1 MRFEPIAIVGQ
12 SCLLPGSNSPEQLW
26 ANVLAGRDLVS
37 EAPEGRW
44 GLDSA
49 HVMGEGP
56 DRAVSNRG
64 GYVSGFEALFNAD
77 GFAIAPEEIDGLDP
91 LFKWVL
97 HAGREALNGVQG
109 PTERAG
115 AILGNLSFPSSAL
128 SRLAE
133 STWLADALEGLRAQA
148 GVVDPRNRFMSGLPT
163 HLLAKAL
170 NLGAGAFALDSACAS
185 SLYAIKLACDR
196 LQDGEADLM
205 LAGAVNRADD
215 LFIHVGFSAL
225 KALSPT
231 GQSRP
236 FHKDANGLVPAEGVA
251 IVALKRLSDAV
262 RDGDAIAGVIRGVGL
277 SNDGRGRGMLAPSS
291 AGQVRAMR
299 EAYAQADLQ
308 PSDISLVE
316 CHATGTVVGDG
327 TELESMAQVFEG
339 SSDLPIG
346 SLKSN
351 MGHLITAAGGAALIK
366 VLGAMKAQTRPPTL
380 HADEPLDA
388 LRDSSFRPLQAAEPW
403 PGDTPRRAAIS
414 AFGFGGNNAHLIVE
428 EWTGSSPTTQTQPS
442 ATTPIAVVGLG
453 ARIGDTESA
462 QSFAEVLNSGRNS
475 RQATA
480 VKLRLS
486 GLKFPP
492 NDIAQSL
499 AQQTLLIEAA
509 REAVDGVSELPRE
522 RTSVLIGM
530 QCDAEV
536 ARYGMRWRLAQWA
549 PAGADQA
556 WLDQARDRVLPALQS
571 AGVVGHMPNI
581 VANRL
586 NSQFDLGGPSLTISS
601 EETSGL
607 VALQLAARQ
616 LRNHEVDAAIVGA
629 VDLCCEP
636 VQTAASATL
645 PLDRQTPGDAAVSL
659 VLKRLAD
666 AERDGDTIL
675 AVLDEPAEAAL
686 HLGLAPGATPLTE
699 QFGHAHAAAGLVHSA
714 AAIIA
719 CRTGSRP
726 GGQPWTDEARIASV
740 SIQTQHGQSST
751 AQFRA
756 YGAPAPLPAPITFEG
771 PVLTQAAHP
780 SPIHITSP
788 EAPVM
793 ATANS
798 HTTSPS
804 PSAHTS
810 IQTMAPAPALVPT
823 SYDEPHQAPAR
834 MASAASAQPIPPTP
848 QPVPAAPML
857 PMAAR
862 PVASPV
868 PAGASPV
875 GQTLAEHQRLV
886 GQAHQDYLRKNA
898 EVHARF
904 LAMRQQGVQALL
916 QAAGS
921 APQLSAHQASRP
933 MPAPMVM
940 PAPAPMVMPA
950 PAPAPAPA
958 APAVRSIIPEPSSVQ
973 HKPVFKQE
981 PSKSATITKPSAPAK
996 PKPTGLTLSRQQL
1009 ETHSSGKISAIYGP
1023 LFEQQDGYDLQV
1035 RMPEPPLLLADRMTG
1050 IKGEPGSMGKG
1061 TIWTETDITTDS
1073 WYLNQ
1078 GYMPAGVLIESGQ
1091 ADLMLISWLGI
1102 DFLNQGE
1109 RAYRLLGCDLTYHRR
1124 LPCPGETLSY
1134 DIHVDGHAQQGD
1146 IRLFFFHYDCHV
1158 GDERQISVRNG
1169 QAGFFN
1175 TDELAESAGILWT
1188 PEDGDFDGSAR
1199 LDAPLISCEHQ
1210 AFDAEQ
1216 IASFAKGDG
1225 YSCFGEGFEYLQT
1238 HNRTP
1243 KIQSGK
1249 MQFLHRI
1256 TDCRVDGGP
1265 WKRGYLRAEQDITA
1279 EDWFFDGHFKNDP
1292 CMPGTLMFEGCVQAM
1307 AFYLAAL
1314 GYTVDKDGWR
1324 FEPVPEHT
1332 IPLRCR
1338 GQVTPTSKDL
1348 VYEIFV
1354 EEVHDGPYPTLYA
1367 DLLCTIDGLK
1377 CFHARRMA
1385 LRLVPDWPLTSQPE
1399 ILGNYNEPKPVAS
1412 KGGFDFDYASLLAC
1426 AWGKPSQA
1434 FGPMYEPF
1442 DDIRRV
1448 ARLPGPPYHFMS
1460 RVSRI
1465 DGDIGVVKPGA
1476 TIEIEYDVPE
1486 DYWYFDENG
1495 CRSMPYA
1502 VLLEAALQP
1511 CGWLAS
1517 FVGSALTT
1525 ETDLCFRNLDGTST
1539 LTAEVFPTS
1548 GTLRTVVNITNI
1560 SQSAG
1565 MIIENFEVQCYIGD
1579 TQVYEMTTVFGFFPK
1594 EALANQLGITPT
1606 PEERARRDEACDY
1619 LVDLK
1624 PQPERYCGGELRLPK
1639 PMLLM
1644 LDRVT
1649 GYWPEGGVHGLGR
1662 IRAEKDVDPSEWFFK
1677 AHFFQDPVQPG
1688 SLGLEAM
1695 LQLMQFYIL
1704 ESGVAEGIE
1713 NPRFEPI
1720 ALNEPMTWKYR
1731 GQVVPKNDTIF
1742 SDMDIVSVNREEDAV
1757 TVIAEGFLWVDEL
1770 RIYQAINM
1778 GMRVVSGK
1786 LPEATREDF
1795 EEEVI
1800 VDPARDQWL
1809 LDHCPTWTVPALPM
1823 MDLVDRMAQ
1832 AARQH
1837 SPKQQVIGLQDV
1849 AVHRWVSVDGPTR
1862 LKTETTPTA
1871 NGVEVE
1877 LLVWREAANVEMS
1890 RFERAASAT
1899 VLLGDY
1905 VSGEATLSPLNDA
1918 EIVPDPYTS
1927 GALFH
1932 GPAFQLMTKLERS
1945 PTGAQ
1950 GTMKATSAEIP
1961 NRLLNPALLDAS
1973 THVIPHD
1980 ALQMWSEDIA
1990 YELVAYPYRIN
2001 RLELFG
2007 PTPADGEATV
2017 SAQFTGFADEGRMPQ
2032 FTVEISHAGAI
2043 WCRYQLTEILMP
2055 KGPIGMAKAVDRR
2068 RFLRDRQPVPGL
2080 GLSRFEGKQTIAE
2093 AAIIKGSNWLPGTVE
2108 QTYGTTESLLNAVA
2122 IGDHVSQLAGVH
2134 PSTVRLEGEL
2144 AHSSHQPYTR
2154 YPLSVQTEGSTAIA
2168 TSTGAPSWH
2177 SEPIRAYWEQL
2188 LGKTDWAV
2196 EDLVFGLV
2204 ERFVRR
2210 VHLEDPAGMAALK
2223 GRGALYVGNHQ
2234 TGIESV
2240 LFSVITSALGGVT
2253 TAALAKNE
2261 HRQTW
2266 LGQLID
2272 LWFSY
2277 PDITNPELL
2286 FFFDRS
2292 DLASAPKVI
2301 AQLGQEIAAN
2311 RRSVLVH
2318 VEGTRSVQCG
2328 KPVTQLSS
2336 AFIDMAI
2343 AANIPIVPVRFF
2355 GGLPTEPMDKRLEFP
2370 LEMGRQDIIYG
2381 SPIAPEALAALP
2393 LKDRK
2398 ARVLAAINGTGPA
2411 AQEERPFP
2419 GEPVFQAQ
2427 VQAWAAQTGVS
2438 RAHSTL
2444 YRVLASRKGVSP
2456 ETRRLLNGAEL
2467 GTLALADSATDQWL
2481 GELAA
2486 KLFGEKGPEI
2496 RYNPRKAQAG

>member
-37 EAPEGRW
+37 EAPGKRW
-44 GLDSA
+44 GLDAA
-49 HVMGEGP
+49 HVMGSGP

-64 GYVSGFEALFNAD
+64 GYVSGFEELFVAD
-77 GFAIAPEEIDGLDP
+77 GFAITPEEIHGLDP

-97 HAGREALNGVQG
+97 HAGREALVGVQG

-133 STWLADALEGLRAQA
+133 STWLAQAPTALRSQAASIDA
-148 GVVDPRNRFMSGLPT
+148 RNRFMSGLPA

-170 NLGAGAFALDSACAS
+170 GLGAGAFALDAACAS

-196 LQDGEADLM
+196 LHDGEADLM

-225 KALSPT
+225 QALSPT

-236 FHKDANGLVPAEGVA
+236 FHQGADGLVPAEGVA
-251 IVALKRLSDAV
+251 IVALKRLADAV
-262 RDGDAIAGVIRGVGL
+262 RDGDTIAGVIRGVGL

-291 AGQVRAMR
+291 EGQVRAML
-299 EAYAQADLQ
+299 EAYAQAELE
-308 PSDISLVE
+308 PTDISLVE
-316 CHATGTVVGDG
+316 CHATGTVVGDT
-327 TELESMAQVFEG
+327 TELESMGRVFAG
-339 SSDLPIG
+339 HTDLPIG

-366 VLGAMKAQTRPPTL
+366 VLAAMKAETRPPTL
-380 HADEPLDA
+380 HVEDPLAA
-388 LRDSSFRPLQAAEPW
+388 LSASPFRPLQAAEPW
-403 PGDTPRRAAIS
+403 PGDKPRRAAIS

-428 EWTGSSPTTQTQPS
+428 EWTGTSPGTSSTPVAQE
-442 ATTPIAVVGLG
+442 PIAIVGLG
-453 ARIGDTESA
+453 ARVGDTESA
-462 QSFAEVLNSGRNS
+462 QEFAEALNSGRSS
-475 RQATA
+475 RQAAT
-480 VKLRLS
+480 VKLHLS

-499 AQQTLLIEAA
+499 AQQLLLIEAA
-509 REAVDGVSELPRE
+509 REAVAGVGQLPRE
-522 RTSVLIGM
+522 RSSVLIGM

-549 PAGADQA
+549 PEGTDQA
-556 WLDQARDRVLPALQS
+556 WLDQARDAVLPALQS
-571 AGVVGHMPNI
+571 AGVVGNMPNI

-601 EETSGL
+601 EEISGL
-607 VALQLAARQ
+607 IALKLASRQ

-636 VQTAASATL
+636 VQAAASAIL
-645 PLDRQTPGDAAVSL
+645 PADRRTPGDAAVCL

-675 AVLDEPAEAAL
+675 AVLGESAEPQL
-686 HLGLAPGATPLTE
+686 HLGLAPTATALNE
-699 QFGHAHAAAGLVHSA
+699 QFGHAHAASGLVHAA

-719 CRTGSRP
+719 CRTGVRP
-726 GGQPWTDEARIASV
+726 GGHPWTGEARIAKV
-740 SIQTQHGQSST
+740 SIQTQEGQGS
-751 AQFRA
+751 AVQFRA
-756 YGAPAPLPAPITFEG
+756 HGAPAPLPAPSSREG
-771 PVLTQAAHP
+771 PVLTRPAHP
-780 SPIHITSP
+780 APIVLPSP
-788 EAPVM
+788 EATVM
-793 ATANS
+793 ATAHS

-804 PSAHTS
+804 PSAN
-810 IQTMAPAPALVPT
+810 IQIMAPAPTLVPT
-823 SYDEPHQAPAR
+823 SYDEPHQAPAQ
-834 MASAASAQPIPPTP
+834 MASAPVAQPIPPTP
-848 QPVPAAPML
+848 QPAVATTPLAVPAQPFT
-857 PMAAR
+857 
-862 PVASPV
+862 
-868 PAGASPV
+868 SPV
-875 GQTLAEHQRLV
+875 GETLVEHQRLV
-886 GQAHQDYLRKNA
+886 GQLHQDYLRKNA

-904 LAMRQQGVQALL
+904 LAMRQQGVQTLL

-921 APQLSAHQASRP
+921 APGISALQAPHP
-933 MPAPMVM
+933 MPAP
-940 PAPAPMVMPA
+940 PSAPVITKTPVPVST
-950 PAPAPAPA
+950 PIK
-958 APAVRSIIPEPSSVQ
+958 RIIPEPSSVQ

-981 PSKSATITKPSAPAK
+981 PPKPTQVVKPSAPAK
-996 PKPTGLTLSRQQL
+996 PKPTGLTLNREQL
-1009 ETHSSGKISAIYGP
+1009 KTHASGKISEIYGP
-1023 LFEQQDGYDLQV
+1023 LFEQQDGYALQV

-1050 IKGEPGSMGKG
+1050 ITGEPGAMGKG
-1061 TIWTETDITTDS
+1061 TIWTETDITHDS

-1078 GYMPAGVLIESGQ
+1078 GYMPAGVLIEAGQ

-1102 DFLNQGE
+1102 DSLNQGE

-1124 LPCPGETLSY
+1124 LPCPGETLAY

-1146 IRLFFFHYDCHV
+1146 ITLFFFHYDCHV

-1175 TDELAESAGILWT
+1175 ADELAESAGILWT
-1188 PEDGDFDGSAR
+1188 PEDGDFDGEAR
-1199 LDAPLISCEHQ
+1199 LDAPLIPCEHQ
-1210 AFDAEQ
+1210 AFDAAQ
-1216 IASFAKGDG
+1216 IASFASGDAYG
-1225 YSCFGEGFEYLQT
+1225 CFGNGFEILQT

-1256 TDCRVDGGP
+1256 TDFHIDGGP
-1265 WKRGYLRAEQDITA
+1265 WKRGYLRAEQDISA
-1279 EDWFFDGHFKNDP
+1279 DDWFFDGHFKNDP

-1307 AFYLAAL
+1307 AVYLAGL

-1338 GQVTPTSKDL
+1338 GQVTPTAKDL
-1348 VYEIFV
+1348 VYEVFV

-1377 CFHARRMA
+1377 CFHARRVG
-1385 LRLVPDWPLTSQPE
+1385 LRLVPDWPLTSKPE
-1399 ILGNYNEPKPVAS
+1399 ILANYTEPKPVAS
-1412 KGGFDFDYASLLAC
+1412 KNGFDFDYGALLAC
-1426 AWGKPSQA
+1426 AWGKPSEA

-1442 DDIRRV
+1442 DDTRRV

-1465 DGDIGVVKPGA
+1465 DGDIGAVKPGA
-1476 TIEIEYDVPE
+1476 IIEIEYDVPE

-1495 CRSMPYA
+1495 CRTMPYA
-1502 VLLEAALQP
+1502 VFLEAALQP

-1579 TQVYEMTTVFGFFPK
+1579 TQVYDMTTVFGFFPK
-1594 EALANQLGITPT
+1594 EALANQLGIIPT

-1644 LDRVT
+1644 LDRIT
-1649 GYWPEGGVHGLGR
+1649 GYWPEGGAHGLGR
-1662 IRAEKDVDPSEWFFK
+1662 IRAEKDVDPAEWFFK

-1695 LQLMQFYIL
+1695 LQLIQFYIL

-1731 GQVVPKNDTIF
+1731 GQVVPKNKTIY
-1742 SDMDIVSVNREEDAV
+1742 SDMDIVSVNREEDSV

-1770 RIYQAINM
+1770 RIYQAKNM

-1786 LPEATREDF
+1786 LPEPNHEDF
-1795 EEEVI
+1795 ADEVI
-1800 VDPARDQWL
+1800 VDPARDRWL

-1837 SPKQQVIGLQDV
+1837 SPNKQVIGLRDV

-1862 LKTETTPTA
+1862 LKTETTPTEK
-1871 NGVEVE
+1871 GVEVE
-1877 LLVWREAANVEMS
+1877 LLVWREAANPELS

-1905 VSGEATLSPLNDA
+1905 ISGEATLAPLTDA
-1918 EIVPDPYTS
+1918 VLVPDPYGS

-1945 PTGAQ
+1945 STGAR
-1950 GTMKATSAEIP
+1950 GTMKAASAEIP
-1961 NRLLNPALLDAS
+1961 NSLLNPALLDAS

-1980 ALQMWSEDIA
+1980 ALQLWSEDIA
-1990 YELVAYPYRIN
+1990 EELVAYPYRITK
-2001 RLELFG
+2001 LELFKAA
-2007 PTPADGEATV
+2007 PTSGEATV
-2017 SAQFTGFADEGRMPQ
+2017 AARFDGFADEGRMPQ
-2032 FTVEISHAGAI
+2032 FTVEISHEGQL

-2055 KGPIGMAKAVDRR
+2055 KGPIGMARAAERR
-2068 RFLRDRQPVPGL
+2068 KFLRDRLPVPGL

-2108 QTYGTTESLLNAVA
+2108 QTYGATESLLEAVA
-2122 IGDHVSQLAGVH
+2122 IGDHVGQLAGVH
-2134 PSTVRLEGEL
+2134 PSAIRLDDEL
-2144 AHSSHQPYTR
+2144 ARSAHQPYTR
-2154 YPLSVQTEGSTAIA
+2154 YPIAIQSGASQAIA
-2168 TSTGAPSWH
+2168 TSTGAPIWY

-2188 LGKTDWAV
+2188 LGKTNWIV

-2210 VHLEDPAGMAALK
+2210 VHLEDPAAMASLN
-2223 GRGALYVGNHQ
+2223 GRGVLYLGNHQ

-2261 HRQTW
+2261 HRETW
-2266 LGQLID
+2266 LGKLIE

-2277 PDITNPELL
+2277 PGVTDPELL

-2292 DLASAPKVI
+2292 DLGSAPKVI
-2301 AQLGQEIAAN
+2301 QQLGEEIAGN

-2318 VEGTRSVQCG
+2318 VEGTRSLQCG

-2336 AFIDMAI
+2336 AFVDMAI
-2343 AANIPIVPVRFF
+2343 AANIPIVPVRFV
-2355 GGLPTEPMDKRLEFP
+2355 GGLPTEPGDKRLEFP
-2370 LEMGRQDIIYG
+2370 LEMGRQDIIFG

-2393 LKDRK
+2393 LKERK
-2398 ARVLAAINGTGPA
+2398 EQILAAINGTGPA
-2411 AQEERPFP
+2411 PEDERPFP
-2419 GEPVFQAQ
+2419 GAPVFQAQ

-2438 RAHSTL
+2438 LAHSTL
-2444 YRVLASRKGVSP
+2444 YQILARRNPVSP
-2456 ETRRLLNGAEL
+2456 ETKRLLNAAAL
-2467 GTLALADSATDQWL
+2467 GTLALADSATDRWL
-2481 GELAA
+2481 GAFAE

-2496 RYNPRKAQAG
+2496 RYNRRSARTNV